1 MSMSN
6 KKYIFCVTTL
16 LFLCP
21 TLSMSA
27 FATDYSGDA
36 KGGKITVIGRSS
48 SSNKPDQQGPNE
60 YEQSE
65 FNRYQSQEAPIVT
78 PDTGSNAPATVSS
91 VGNTFDVYNGNA
103 SKDAPCLYQGKP
115 GKVARVPLP
124 IDDSGNYKQY
134 GVVQSGNGGI
144 TCVPNDPADHNTP
157 ENEPT
162 ADNAQVRTQKIE
174 HQVREQLAEL
184 TTTKPALHFDG
195 HEPHVNAGINTNFYV
210 TGVKTAARDTTI
222 LDEEVTI
229 EAVPVAYTYEYGT
242 GDPVYTTRDSGT
254 AQGSVWDKSKR
265 NFKPTDT
272 SYAFKESGNYHAYVT
287 VTYQGRYRLK
297 GGDWNIVGSL
307 TVRSDPTLVRVWDTE
322 VHSVG
327 KTCREDPGAR
337 GCPAHPDEPDRNNPN
352 PKLTQPDPV
361 TGQHWHRDDS
371 GAGDTEWRLHK
382 KK

>member
-124 IDDSGNYKQY
+124 IDDSDNYKQY

-144 TCVPNDPADHNTP
+144 TCVPTDPADQNTP

-162 ADNAQVRTQKIE
+162 ADDAQARTQKIE

-195 HEPHVNAGINTNFYV
+195 HEPHVNTGINTNFYV

-307 TVRSDPTLVRVWDTE
+307 TVRSDPTLVRAWDTE

-371 GAGDTEWRLHK
+371 GEGDTEWRLHK

>member
-1 MSMSN
+1 VSYS
-6 KKYIFCVTTL
+6 
-16 LFLCP
+16 
-21 TLSMSA
+21 SSA
-27 FATDYSGDA
+27 ANDYSGNIH
-36 KGGKITVIGRSS
+36 GGKLTVKGTSS
-48 SSNKPDQQGPNE
+48 SSNSQQPNE
-60 YEQSE
+60 PHTVPQQS
-65 FNRYQSQEAPIVT
+65 NGYRDTDAKQGIA
-78 PDTGSNAPATVSS
+78 DTGSNAPATVSS

-144 TCVPNDPADHNTP
+144 TCVPTDPADQNTP

-327 KTCREDPGAR
+327 KTCHEDPGAR

>member
-1 MSMSN
+1 MAIGHLLVQRNLMSMSN

-103 SKDAPCLYQGKP
+103 SKDAPCIYQGKP

-144 TCVPNDPADHNTP
+144 ACVPNDPADQNTP

-174 HQVREQLAEL
+174 RQVREQLAEL

-195 HEPHVNAGINTNFYV
+195 HEPHVNTGINTNFYV
-210 TGVKTAARDTTI
+210 TGVKTAAHDTTI

-242 GDPVYTTRDSGT
+242 D
-254 AQGSVWDKSKR
+254 
-265 NFKPTDT
+265 
-272 SYAFKESGNYHAYVT
+272 
-287 VTYQGRYRLK
+287 
-297 GGDWNIVGSL
+297 
-307 TVRSDPTLVRVWDTE
+307 
-322 VHSVG
+322 
-327 KTCREDPGAR
+327 
-337 GCPAHPDEPDRNNPN
+337 PDR
-352 PKLTQPDPV
+352 
-361 TGQHWHRDDS
+361 
-371 GAGDTEWRLHK
+371 
-382 KK
+382 

>member
-1 MSMSN
+1 MSYS
-6 KKYIFCVTTL
+6 
-16 LFLCP
+16 
-21 TLSMSA
+21 SSA
-27 FATDYSGDA
+27 ANDYSGNIH
-36 KGGKITVIGRSS
+36 GGKLTVKGTSS
-48 SSNKPDQQGPNE
+48 SSNSQQPNE
-60 YEQSE
+60 PHTVPQQS
-65 FNRYQSQEAPIVT
+65 NGYRDTDAKQGIA
-78 PDTGSNAPATVSS
+78 DTGSNAPATVSS

-144 TCVPNDPADHNTP
+144 ACVPNDPADQNTP

-195 HEPHVNAGINTNFYV
+195 HEPHVNTGINTNFYV

-229 EAVPVAYTYEYGT
+229 EAVPVAYTYEYGA

-307 TVRSDPTLVRVWDTE
+307 TVRSDPTLIRV
-322 VHSVG
+322 
-327 KTCREDPGAR
+327 
-337 GCPAHPDEPDRNNPN
+337 
-352 PKLTQPDPV
+352 
-361 TGQHWHRDDS
+361 
-371 GAGDTEWRLHK
+371 
-382 KK
+382 